1 MNKIDTVIG
10 LCLISMSM
18 QAQAIKWFNPQ
29 QSEIP
34 CIQQRGWA
42 DEMKNSYARLPDRAR
57 AEVREPVWKLS
68 RNAAG
73 LAIYGE
79 WWTEHAAYAVDRC
92 LRSGFVLRRQTG
104 TLDG

>member
-57 AEVREPVWKLS
+57 AEVFFIVSKTEMAPEEI
-68 RNAAG
+68 AG
-73 LAIYGE
+73 AIKG
-79 WWTEHAAYAVDRC
+79 
-92 LRSGFVLRRQTG
+92 L
-104 TLDG
+104 